1 MKIDPTESTNKTETL
16 YEIWTHLK
24 WRPSYKILQ
33 LFMEACVGINRTD
46 DFLYESMTEP
56 IGIERMIY
64 CIHMI
69 FRNIQHSQ

>member
-1 MKIDPTESTNKTETL
+1 
-16 YEIWTHLK
+16 
-24 WRPSYKILQ
+24 
-33 LFMEACVGINRTD
+33 MEACVGINRTD

-56 IGIERMIY
+56 IGVERMIY

>member
-1 MKIDPTESTNKTETL
+1 
-16 YEIWTHLK
+16 
-24 WRPSYKILQ
+24 
-33 LFMEACVGINRTD
+33 MEECVGINRTD
-46 DFLYESMTEP
+46 DFLYESMTES